1 VSDFMTDGWIQRYT
15 DAASNLP
22 PLAGADARLQY
33 IVEGTAEGKKRWFE
47 VIENGVVTEAGTG
60 KVTDPDCT
68 ITWKLEYAQA
78 LFAGETSHDAS
89 FMAGRTK
96 VEGDYPV
103 WLDRLHDWHTSDS
116 VRSMQA
122 SLA

>member
-1 VSDFMTDGWIQRYT
+1 MTDEWIERYSA
-15 DAASNLP
+15 AASKLP
-22 PLAGADARLQY
+22 ALQGADARIQY
-33 IVEGTAEGKKRWFE
+33 VVEGTSEGKKRWFE
-47 VIENGVVTEAGTG
+47 VIENGVVTQAATG
-60 KVTDPDCT
+60 KVDDPDCT

-78 LFAGETSHDAS
+78 LFARDTTHDAS

-103 WLDRLHDWHTSDS
+103 WLDRLHEWHVSEPVCS
-116 VRSMQA
+116 LQA